1 MNERSEKISK
11 LLSSQKSRAGY
22 IKAKLSVL
30 VPAQIRSLRLTSHN
44 PPMPYQRDL
53 AREAEMHQSRISMF
67 ETPGMSNMTL
77 KTLAEVAAALRTG
90 LVLKFVP
97 FHEML
102 RWENEFNP
110 DYNVTRLDEDREF
123 IAGGNAAI
131 ATENQ
136 QRGNWDML
144 ISVMEQWKSDPVQ
157 KAANSLNPESAAE
170 KEQEDK
176 KGSASA
182 MGSRSLLD
190 QQQRRSA

>member
-11 LLSSQKSRAGY
+11 LLNSQKSRVGY

-90 LVLKFVP
+90 LLVKFVP

-102 RWENEFNP
+102 QWENDFNP
-110 DYNVTRLDEDREF
+110 DYDVARLDEDREF
-123 IAGGNAAI
+123 IEGDGAAT

-136 QRGNWDML
+136 QWGNWDML
-144 ISVMEQWKSDPVQ
+144 TSIMEQWKSDPIQ
-157 KAANSLNPESAAE
+157 RASGSLNPEREAE
-170 KEQEDK
+170 EEENK
-176 KGSASA
+176 KGAASA
-182 MGSRSLLD
+182 MGSRSF
-190 QQQRRSA
+190 QEGQKRRSA